1 MLKQERL
8 QAIFSG
14 VKVLLRMS
22 QKHTNI
28 ELRWFSRQI
37 LIKPF
42 AGMRSSMTKMKF
54 PLEIMMNPLRN
65 SPSMICSNKK
75 KTKLRND
82 DSVRLNLI
90 ARQDPS

>member
-28 ELRWFSRQI
+28 ELRWFSRQV

-42 AGMRSSMTKMKF
+42 AGTRSSMTKMTF

-75 KTKLRND
+75 TLLRND

-90 ARQDPS
+90 ARPDPS